1 MSGPLVTFGEAMAAL
16 TSPITGPLRHAP
28 SLNLGVAGAEANV
41 AIGVRRLGGRAVW
54 VGRVGDDEFGQLV
67 RMTLAGQGLPGDHV
81 RVDGRAPTGLM
92 IKERRN
98 GMRTRVSYYRS
109 GSAGSRL
116 SPEDVDG
123 ELVRTAGILHL
134 TGITPAL
141 SASAR
146 EAVRTAVEI
155 ARAAGVPI
163 SLDLNYR
170 RALWRP
176 EEAAEVLRPLTASS
190 TVLFATEEEARLLVD
205 GAGPEE
211 LAHALADLGPHE
223 IVIKQGERGAIALVD
238 GQLFPVPP
246 RPTVAID
253 PVGAGDSF
261 AAAYLATRLEAGSVE
276 QRLDDAAAA
285 GAFTVAVMGDWEGLP
300 NRAELAEMNGSDV
313 SR

>member
-1 MSGPLVTFGEAMAAL
+1 MSGHLITFGEAMAVL

-41 AIGVRRLGGRAVW
+41 AIGVSRLGGRAVW
-54 VGRVGDDEFGQLV
+54 VGRVGDDEFGRLV
-67 RMTLAGQGLPGDHV
+67 RMTLAGQELPGE
-81 RVDGRAPTGLM
+81 RVLVDEQAPTALM
-92 IKERRN
+92 VKERRN
-98 GMRTRVSYYRS
+98 GMHTRVSYYRS

-116 SPEDVDG
+116 RPADVDG
-123 ELVRTAGILHL
+123 ELVSTAGMLHL

-146 EAVRTAVEI
+146 EATNTAAEI

-170 RALWRP
+170 KALWTP
-176 EEAAEVLRPLTASS
+176 EEAAEALRPLATSS
-190 TVLFATEEEARLLVD
+190 TVLFATEDEARLLVD
-205 GAGPEE
+205 GVDAEE
-211 LAHALADLGPHE
+211 LAHALAELGPRE
-223 IVIKQGERGAIALVD
+223 IVIKRGERGAIALAD
-238 GQLFPVPP
+238 GQLFTVPP

-261 AAAYLATRLEAGSVE
+261 ADAYLATRCEAGSME

-285 GAFTVAVMGDWEGLP
+285 GAFTVATTGDWEGLP
-300 NRAELAEMNGSDV
+300 NRAELAEMNSSDV